1 MTAKST
7 AALMR
12 TAPPMSAK
20 GGAATWPQVPFT
32 PQPSTSWLAFP
43 ASSKSAGAVEERDAE
58 AATRARSARDEE
70 GG

>member
-1 MTAKST
+1 
-7 AALMR
+7 
-12 TAPPMSAK
+12 MSAK

-58 AATRARSARDEE
+58 AVTRRAERAGR
-70 GG
+70 GGGG